1 MDRHNPYEAAFE
13 AYLNEKGLCYVG
25 VDEKKRSSL
34 DNVPVKNLDFI
45 VLGARGTRL
54 LIDVKGR
61 RFPGGAAPRER
72 RVWENWTTQEDIHG
86 LDSWGRL
93 FGAGYVA
100 LFVFM
105 YRIGAHTQLPGATDL
120 WTWQDERYRL
130 LAVSVEDYRR
140 HMRSRSPRWGTVH
153 LAGSSFRSLARPFSY
168 FSQPDGGFGDTFKVE
183 DFQLHEQ
190 DSDRRCLQVARLAR
204 AASPGG
210 GAENGRGWC

>member
-105 YRIGAHTQLPGATDL
+105 YRIGAHPLAGGHRPLELAGGAL
-120 WTWQDERYRL
+120 S
-130 LAVSVEDYRR
+130 AAGGFRR
-140 HMRSRSPRWGTVH
+140 GLSPAHALRSPRWGTVH
-153 LAGSSFRSLARPFSY
+153 LAGSTFRSLARPFSY

-183 DFQLHEQ
+183 DFHLHEQ
-190 DSDRRCLQVARLAR
+190 DSDRRCLQIARPAP
-204 AASPGG
+204 AASPDG
-210 GAENGRGWC
+210 GAENGRGWR